1 MGFRESTVGGYIRYG
16 YGLFVIFVYVGE
28 DEFCSLQI
36 PGSVLP
42 VCLIPCGG
50 VGIENVEEFKIA
62 SLKCKVVSLW
72 RL

>member
-28 DEFCSLQI
+28 DEFCSLKI
-36 PGSVLP
+36 PGSVLS
-42 VCLIPCGG
+42 VCLISCGG